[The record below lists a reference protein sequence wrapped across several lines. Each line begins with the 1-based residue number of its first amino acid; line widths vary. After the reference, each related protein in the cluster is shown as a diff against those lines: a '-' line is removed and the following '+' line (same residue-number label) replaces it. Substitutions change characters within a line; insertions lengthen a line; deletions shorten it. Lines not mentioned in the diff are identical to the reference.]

1 MSDEFS
7 APTFSC
13 IFFVLALS
21 VIWFVIQNMYFDD
34 LKIVHYP
41 NFEFSLVSER
51 YTKGVSKLDNYLN
64 TLDDDVIYF
73 LRGSENYF
81 FKIKSNSDITY
92 FDLPNYGNYGYDG
105 ISKIISRL
113 KDIEHGYIV
122 VDSDAYTSKDSAQ
135 QYVKEAVSYIMK
147 RGKKVKT
154 IGVYEVYHFE

>member
-1 MSDEFS
+1 MLF
-7 APTFSC
+7 
-13 IFFVLALS
+13 I
-21 VIWFVIQNMYFDD
+21 
-34 LKIVHYP
+34 
-41 NFEFSLVSER
+41 
-51 YTKGVSKLDNYLN
+51 
-64 TLDDDVIYF
+64 F

-113 KDIEHGYIV
+113 KDIEHGYVV